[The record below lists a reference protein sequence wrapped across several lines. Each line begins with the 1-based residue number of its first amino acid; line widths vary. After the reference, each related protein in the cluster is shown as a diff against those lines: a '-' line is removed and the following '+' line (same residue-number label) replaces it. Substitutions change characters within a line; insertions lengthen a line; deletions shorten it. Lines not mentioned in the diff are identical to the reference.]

1 MKSTLK
7 IWYCYILLVLFS
19 IWDSNI
25 ASIPKFCCSN
35 HLQSSTIL
43 EGITSAVFLTWH
55 QEADWATKLLSY
67 SWIPLDGILLYKLYS
82 LHSTYMMFLNELPT
96 LAHTST
102 FLLNPWHTW
111 LHSLSLSAGINM
123 HKLWLMI
130 SLATENI
137 WVLSLL
143 VRLFFLQSRQQFSH
157 RFAKKLEA

>member
-7 IWYCYILLVLFS
+7 IRYCYILLVLFS

-55 QEADWATKLLSY
+55 READWATKFLSY

-82 LHSTYMMFLNELPT
+82 LHTTYMMFLNELPT
-96 LAHTST
+96 LAHTCT
-102 FLLNPWHTW
+102 FVLNPWHTW

-143 VRLFFLQSRQQFSH
+143 VRLFFCKADSNFHTDLQE
-157 RFAKKLEA
+157 KLEA